1 MVNQGLTRIP
11 QMTLKSM
18 RANDGD
24 QRAAARTKGIE
35 DPTLKSLTFRWAICQ
50 RRNSGGWREVVVAPS
65 SASLQFP

>member
-35 DPTLKSLTFRWAICQ
+35 DPTLEKSDISMGDLPAAKLWRLA
-50 RRNSGGWREVVVAPS
+50 RSSSGAE
-65 SASLQFP
+65 